1 MKIVIL
7 VIMFVLAG
15 VISMAESETKKA
27 VLVIDVQND
36 YFPNGKMELKDSIKA
51 GEKTAELLKAAR
63 DKNIEVIYI
72 QHISAREGAGFF
84 IKGTEGAEIH
94 KSVTPMKKEKI
105 FQKNYPNS
113 FRDTGLY
120 EYLKSKNIGNL
131 IVCGMMT
138 QMCVDTTVRAGFD
151 LGFKIT
157 LAADCCATKDLNYG
171 GKTVSAE
178 NVQTAYFGAI
188 NGIFA
193 KVVNSNEIEF

>member
-1 MKIVIL
+1 MKIVI
-7 VIMFVLAG
+7 VFIMFILAG
-15 VISMAESETKKA
+15 VILTAEGESKKA
-27 VLVIDVQND
+27 VLVIDIQND
-36 YFPNGKMELKDSIKA
+36 YFPNGKMELKDSVKA
-51 GEKTAELLKAAR
+51 GEKTAQLIKRAR

-72 QHISAREGAGFF
+72 QHISIREGAGFF

-94 KSVTPMKKEKI
+94 KSVMPMKKEKI

-120 EYLKSKNIGNL
+120 EYLKSKNITDL
-131 IVCGMMT
+131 TVCGMMT

-157 LAADCCATKDLNYG
+157 LAADCCATKDLTYE

-193 KVVNSNEIEF
+193 KVVNSKEIEF